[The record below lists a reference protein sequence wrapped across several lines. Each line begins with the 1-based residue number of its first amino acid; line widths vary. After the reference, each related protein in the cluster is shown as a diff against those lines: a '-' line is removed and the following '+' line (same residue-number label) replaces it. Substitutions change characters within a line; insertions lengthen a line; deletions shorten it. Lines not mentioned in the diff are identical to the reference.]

1 MIGYKLFHYL
11 FDISEKLPKIIKNII
26 QKFIIK
32 KINRKI
38 FKIYFLPTK
47 NSELPSLNYIH
58 KENLEY
64 QIKLIQKFSKTGKQG
79 SSMTCPHLIQLMLL
93 NFDMKEKISFLD
105 FGGEKIDFFLN
116 LQKNFVNLEY
126 FFFNQKP
133 INELFKKIKLQFNY
147 DKLHIIENFSEIY
160 KQKFDFLNFG
170 STIQYVD
177 NYEEILSKLS
187 INNRFIFFS
196 GTHLYDADG
205 EKFDKNIIVKQVNIL
220 PQINHLYF
228 FNRKKFY
235 EILTKKN
242 FELVFEEKN
251 LTDRIRY
258 NNFNSYLKNIEYS
271 DFLFKK
277 K

>member
-47 NSELPSLNYIH
+47 KSELPSLNYIH

-116 LQKNFVNLEY
+116 LQKNFLNLEY